1 MPVCSIESG
10 VAISAYRR
18 LSALLAQVGRGERT
32 SSHGLMLTTQRPNIN
47 RNAINLKRLFPQ
59 HTTATQ
65 PEKDLHY
72 VSRGLCDVQTFFIS

>member
-1 MPVCSIESG
+1 
-10 VAISAYRR
+10 
-18 LSALLAQVGRGERT
+18 
-32 SSHGLMLTTQRPNIN
+32 MLTTQRPNIN

-72 VSRGLCDVQTFFIS
+72 VSRGLSDVQTFFIS